1 MGKISIDLSTIK
13 SAGIYTI
20 EIDNSQREVTNPT
33 SLRLLPGFN
42 NKGPFNRPV
51 FMQYESERQKIF
63 GDIDSKLEQKGC
75 FFNRMAQTML
85 KNGPILALNLLKV
98 DESIDGPDQVNYATM
113 SLDSCKPN
121 PKVTSAGKTYGEYDY
136 QAATIN
142 NKLYGSKQGDVIPYV
157 GKTPYASLFDR
168 ARFWIPSKNNLQA
181 VAANGL
187 LSNDQG
193 SYEHTNLLNFANTG
207 TDEISVLVY
216 KPENITGYNVTAKE
230 WWGGDEN
237 IPYGWIRP
245 SDYISDYFIRVVAIK
260 GNWTNYPV
268 LASDPI
274 WGKYFDKTG
283 VIKNKVS
290 SLCSAEG
297 VTFIGSW
304 TGSIIPDFVDKQGNY
319 MYIESKVNANTER
332 TGLLMSVNE
341 DALQVI
347 SYDKN
352 GVDIETGNENGT
364 GSWVFD
370 FDGNKQAESELG
382 ESSINESG
390 YLVDMVG
397 HNLQNGIY
405 ADNYYLNLAHPLN
418 ASAPPPNES
427 VLCYTYYFQKTQ
439 ANCTQ
444 DLNAWCLSFNGR
456 DTESTDDNVVP
467 AAKIRVLYCKT
478 PTYDT
483 KKFLKAYSIYNAKTN
498 QPVKANN
505 SKYGANFYIME
516 EYNIDE
522 KTSSLD
528 TDIQNCLTKPL
539 SDLVNE
545 SGNTTLKAITKK
557 LKGLQVYAQPNLKVS
572 YNTKDVVYK
581 LDKNNKF
588 TSQLATVADVISN
601 DTEYL
606 YIKEV
611 PVTADTNDNYV
622 YEDKTMYYGTYAIP
636 VIPLSQT
643 NIPEGD
649 EQGHTDKA
657 NVKVEVKL
665 FSVIAGT
672 KANSYAIIHDL
683 GTITT
688 TTVTNKLIPANI
700 KNYKE
705 GKNETG
711 TKSEVEGFT
720 FSYGGNDY
728 FIRSISA
735 MPKNGGIYTAM
746 YKLVNSDTPSYF
758 GVNFLSYNYITEH
771 VSEVITNAYN
781 AYYFNGYK
789 NTSSIATSVNLQPT
803 GLYDEGTCPVTDTN
817 LNSFIIT
824 NETEANNISVGDY
837 VNNIAFYNNT
847 GEAEKYNLIPGI
859 TRVITKVFVNVDAR
873 NEFYY
878 KGSKYHINIG
888 ALLDG
893 NLIETTSGKR
903 GFYLFTTLD
912 PVYISDTNYVV
923 RQKPITDDIISHN
936 LKFIPLK
943 GLHISAKH
951 RPGFDEYGKLDIEG
965 GIEKIYSMLQDDKIH
980 RALCDPNMVDYRYI
994 VDSMSYGLT
1003 NEMGGKKYLAILAK
1017 DRMKT
1022 TALLNLPSKRQFE
1035 LSVDPCFCDTYD
1047 QGAYTK
1053 PSFDTKYIPQGG
1065 NTDMASTT
1073 MFSLPTEDDGSKFA
1087 AAFWPH
1093 LVYNVNGRKINVPPA
1108 ADVCD
1113 VLIRKFNG
1121 GDPYVIAANRNGIIK
1136 NSDVV
1141 GIEFNA
1147 DTTDRDYL
1155 EPFGVNT
1162 IIQEGNNILIYG
1174 NQTCYQNTKSDFNKL
1189 HVRENLNTLEIA
1201 CEDVLKRYNFL
1212 YNTPAVRASVV
1223 TALTPILET
1232 MKLSNA
1238 IESYEIICDESN
1250 NTPDIIAEDY
1260 GIVDISVI
1268 MSHGMERIVQR
1279 ITLNRRD
1286 TLQDR

>member
-98 DESIDGPDQVNYATM
+98 DDSIDGPDQVNYATM

-207 TDEISVLVY
+207 TDEISILVY
-216 KPENITGYNVTAKE
+216 KPENVTGYNVTAKE

-274 WGKYFDKTG
+274 WSKYFDKNG

-364 GSWVFD
+364 GTWVFD

-405 ADNYYLNLAHPLN
+405 ADNYYLNLAHPLSN
-418 ASAPPPNES
+418 EQKLPDES

-439 ANCTQ
+439 ASCTK
-444 DLNAWCLSFNGR
+444 DLNAWCMSFNGR
-456 DTESTDDNVVP
+456 DTLSTEDDVVP
-467 AAKIRVLYCKT
+467 AAKIRVLYCKNQSI
-478 PTYDT
+478 DT
-483 KKFLKAYSIYNAKTN
+483 KKFVKAYSVYNAETN

-516 EYNIDE
+516 EYNVDE
-522 KTSSLD
+522 KKSSLSAEL
-528 TDIQNCLTKPL
+528 QNCLTKPL
-539 SDLVNE
+539 TDLTNE
-545 SGNTTLKAITKK
+545 SGKKTLEAITTKLKA
-557 LKGLQVYAQPNLKVS
+557 LPVYAQPNLKVS
-572 YNTKDVVYK
+572 YNINDVVYK
-581 LDKNNKF
+581 LDNKNKF
-588 TSQLATVADVISN
+588 TTQQATVADVISK
-601 DTEYL
+601 DAKYL

-611 PVTADTNDNYV
+611 PVTSDTNDNYV

-636 VIPLSQT
+636 TVPAPKQAVEADAD
-643 NIPEGD
+643 N
-649 EQGHTDKA
+649 A
-657 NVKVEVKL
+657 NDKVEVKL

-688 TTVTNKLIPANI
+688 TTATNKLIPVEI
-700 KNYKE
+700 TNYKDS
-705 GKNETG
+705 KADTG
-711 TKSEVEGFT
+711 TSTKAQGFT

-728 FIRSISA
+728 FVRGISA
-735 MPKNGGIYTAM
+735 IPQTGGIYTAM
-746 YKLVNSDTPSYF
+746 YKLVNSDTPTYF
-758 GVNFLSYNYITEH
+758 GVNFMSYNYITEH

-789 NTSSIATSVNLQPT
+789 NTSSVAAAVNLQT
-803 GLYDEGTCPVTDTN
+803 TDLYDEGTCPVTDTN

-837 VNNIAFYNNT
+837 VNNISFYNNV

-888 ALLDG
+888 ALGDG
-893 NLIETTSGKR
+893 NLIETTAGKR

-923 RQKPITDDIISHN
+923 RQKPITDDSISHN

-965 GIEKIYSMLQDDKIH
+965 GIEKIYSMLQDDGIH
-980 RALCDPNMVDYRYI
+980 RGLCNPNMVDYRYI

-1003 NEMGGKKYLAILAK
+1003 NEMGGKKYLSILAM

-1047 QGAYTK
+1047 QGVYTK

-1065 NTDMASTT
+1065 NTDMYSTT

-1136 NSDVV
+1136 NTDVV

-1260 GIVDISVI
+1260 GIVDIAVT
-1268 MSHGMERIVQR
+1268 MSHGMEKIVQR

>member
-207 TDEISVLVY
+207 TDEISILVY

-274 WGKYFDKTG
+274 WSKYFDKNG

-364 GSWVFD
+364 GTWVFD

-405 ADNYYLNLAHPLN
+405 ANNYYLNLALPLDN
-418 ASAPPPNES
+418 TTIDES

-439 ANCTQ
+439 ASCTK
-444 DLNAWCLSFNGR
+444 DLNAWCMSFNGR
-456 DTESTDDNVVP
+456 DTVSNEDNVKP
-467 AAKIRVLYCKT
+467 TAKIRVLYCKNKST
-478 PTYDT
+478 DT
-483 KKFLKAYSIYNAKTN
+483 KKFVKAYSLYNAETN
-498 QPVKANN
+498 QPVKTNN
-505 SKYGANFYIME
+505 SKYGANFYITE
-516 EYNIDE
+516 EYDVIGKESLLDQE
-522 KTSSLD
+522 IQKCLTTSLD
-528 TDIQNCLTKPL
+528 T
-539 SDLVNE
+539 LVAE
-545 SGNTTLKAITKK
+545 TDKTTLKTITDK
-557 LKGLQVYAQPNLKVS
+557 LKVLPVYAQSNLKVS
-572 YNTKDVVYK
+572 YNKEDIVYK
-581 LDKNNKF
+581 LDNKNKF
-588 TSQLATVADVISN
+588 TTQQATVADVISN
-601 DTEYL
+601 DTKYL

-636 VIPLSQT
+636 TVPTPNTGADNT
-643 NIPEGD
+643 ND
-649 EQGHTDKA
+649 
-657 NVKVEVKL
+657 KVEVKL

-688 TTVTNKLIPANI
+688 KTANNKLIPVEI
-700 KNYKE
+700 TNYKDS
-705 GKNETG
+705 KADTG
-711 TKSEVEGFT
+711 TTAKAKGFT

-728 FIRSISA
+728 FVRGISVI
-735 MPKNGGIYTAM
+735 PQEGGIYTAM
-746 YKLVNSDTPSYF
+746 YKLVNSDTPTYF

-771 VSEVITNAYN
+771 VGEVITNAYN

-789 NTSSIATSVNLQPT
+789 NTSSVAATVNLQT
-803 GLYDEGTCPVTDTN
+803 TDLYDEGICPVTSSN

-837 VNNIAFYNNT
+837 VNNISFYNNV

-878 KGSKYHINIG
+878 KGSKYHLNIG
-888 ALLDG
+888 ALSDG

-912 PVYISDTNYVV
+912 PVYISDTNY
-923 RQKPITDDIISHN
+923 R
-936 LKFIPLK
+936 
-943 GLHISAKH
+943 
-951 RPGFDEYGKLDIEG
+951 
-965 GIEKIYSMLQDDKIH
+965 
-980 RALCDPNMVDYRYI
+980 
-994 VDSMSYGLT
+994 
-1003 NEMGGKKYLAILAK
+1003 
-1017 DRMKT
+1017 
-1022 TALLNLPSKRQFE
+1022 
-1035 LSVDPCFCDTYD
+1035 
-1047 QGAYTK
+1047 
-1053 PSFDTKYIPQGG
+1053 
-1065 NTDMASTT
+1065 
-1073 MFSLPTEDDGSKFA
+1073 
-1087 AAFWPH
+1087 
-1093 LVYNVNGRKINVPPA
+1093 
-1108 ADVCD
+1108 
-1113 VLIRKFNG
+1113 
-1121 GDPYVIAANRNGIIK
+1121 
-1136 NSDVV
+1136 
-1141 GIEFNA
+1141 
-1147 DTTDRDYL
+1147 
-1155 EPFGVNT
+1155 
-1162 IIQEGNNILIYG
+1162 
-1174 NQTCYQNTKSDFNKL
+1174 
-1189 HVRENLNTLEIA
+1189 
-1201 CEDVLKRYNFL
+1201 
-1212 YNTPAVRASVV
+1212 
-1223 TALTPILET
+1223 
-1232 MKLSNA
+1232 
-1238 IESYEIICDESN
+1238 
-1250 NTPDIIAEDY
+1250 
-1260 GIVDISVI
+1260 
-1268 MSHGMERIVQR
+1268 
-1279 ITLNRRD
+1279 
-1286 TLQDR
+1286 

>member
-98 DESIDGPDQVNYATM
+98 DDSIDGPDQVNYATM

-142 NKLYGSKQGDVIPYV
+142 NKLYGSKQDDVIPYV

-207 TDEISVLVY
+207 TDEISILVY

-260 GNWTNYPV
+260 GNWTNYPG

-274 WGKYFDKTG
+274 WSKYFDKNG

-364 GSWVFD
+364 GTWVFD

-405 ADNYYLNLAHPLN
+405 ANNYYLNLALSLDN
-418 ASAPPPNES
+418 TNIDES
-427 VLCYTYYFQKTQ
+427 TLCYTYYFQKTQ
-439 ANCTQ
+439 ASCTK
-444 DLNAWCLSFNGR
+444 DLNAWCMSFNGR
-456 DTESTDDNVVP
+456 DTVSKEDNVEP
-467 AAKIRVLYCKT
+467 KAKIRVLYCKNKSADT
-478 PTYDT
+478 KT
-483 KKFLKAYSIYNAKTN
+483 KKFVKAYSLYNADTN
-498 QPVKANN
+498 QPVSTNN
-505 SKYGANFYIME
+505 SKYGANFYIIE
-516 EYNIDE
+516 EYDVVGKE
-522 KTSSLD
+522 SLLD
-528 TDIQNCLTKPL
+528 KEIQKCLTTSL
-539 SDLVNE
+539 TDLNNE
-545 SGNTTLKAITKK
+545 SDKGTLKAITEK
-557 LKGLQVYAQPNLKVS
+557 LKALTVYAQPNLKVS
-572 YNTKDVVYK
+572 YNIKDVVHK
-581 LDKNNKF
+581 LDNK
-588 TSQLATVADVISN
+588 QQAATVADVISN
-601 DTEYL
+601 DTKYL

-611 PVTADTNDNYV
+611 SVKADTNDNYV
-622 YEDKTMYYGTYAIP
+622 YEDKLMHYGIYAIP
-636 VIPLSQT
+636 TISDNT
-643 NIPEGD
+643 AD
-649 EQGHTDKA
+649 ATA
-657 NVKVEVKL
+657 EVKL

-672 KANSYAIIHDL
+672 KAHSYAIIRDF

-688 TTVTNKLIPANI
+688 APNKLIPI
-700 KNYKE
+700 EITNYKE
-705 GKNETG
+705 QKNTG
-711 TKSEVEGFT
+711 FGAKANGFK
-720 FSYGGNDY
+720 FSYGGDDY
-728 FIRSISA
+728 FIRRISD
-735 MPKNGGIYTAM
+735 KTIDQVYTPM
-746 YKLVNSDTPSYF
+746 YKLVNSDTPTYF

-771 VSEVITNAYN
+771 VNEVITNVYN

-789 NTSSIATSVNLQPT
+789 NTSSVSESVKLQST
-803 GLYDEGTCPVTDTN
+803 DLYDEGTCPVADTN
-817 LNSFIIT
+817 LNLFIIT
-824 NETEANNISVGDY
+824 NEAEASNISVGDY
-837 VNNIAFYNNT
+837 VNNISFYNNV
-847 GEAEKYNLIPGI
+847 GEAQKHNLIPGI
-859 TRVITKVFVNVDAR
+859 TRVITKVFINVDAR

-888 ALLDG
+888 ALGDS
-893 NLIETTSGKR
+893 NLIETTAGKR

-912 PVYISDTNYVV
+912 PVYISNTHYVV
-923 RQKPITDDIISHN
+923 RQKPITDDSISHN

-965 GIEKIYSMLQDDKIH
+965 GIEKIYSMLQDDGIH
-980 RALCDPNMVDYRYI
+980 RGLCNPNMVDYRYI

-1003 NEMGGKKYLAILAK
+1003 NEMGGKKYLSILAK

-1035 LSVDPCFCDTYD
+1035 LSVDPCFCETYD
-1047 QGAYTK
+1047 QGVYTK

-1065 NTDMASTT
+1065 NTDMCSTT
-1073 MFSLPTEDDGSKFA
+1073 IFSLPTEDDGSKFA

-1268 MSHGMERIVQR
+1268 MSHGLERIVQR

>member
-1 MGKISIDLSTIK
+1 M
-13 SAGIYTI
+13 
-20 EIDNSQREVTNPT
+20 P
-33 SLRLLPGFN
+33 
-42 NKGPFNRPV
+42 
-51 FMQYESERQKIF
+51 
-63 GDIDSKLEQKGC
+63 
-75 FFNRMAQTML
+75 
-85 KNGPILALNLLKV
+85 
-98 DESIDGPDQVNYATM
+98 
-113 SLDSCKPN
+113 
-121 PKVTSAGKTYGEYDY
+121 
-136 QAATIN
+136 
-142 NKLYGSKQGDVIPYV
+142 
-157 GKTPYASLFDR
+157 
-168 ARFWIPSKNNLQA
+168 
-181 VAANGL
+181 
-187 LSNDQG
+187 
-193 SYEHTNLLNFANTG
+193 
-207 TDEISVLVY
+207 
-216 KPENITGYNVTAKE
+216 
-230 WWGGDEN
+230 
-237 IPYGWIRP
+237 
-245 SDYISDYFIRVVAIK
+245 
-260 GNWTNYPV
+260 
-268 LASDPI
+268 
-274 WGKYFDKTG
+274 
-283 VIKNKVS
+283 
-290 SLCSAEG
+290 
-297 VTFIGSW
+297 
-304 TGSIIPDFVDKQGNY
+304 
-319 MYIESKVNANTER
+319 
-332 TGLLMSVNE
+332 
-341 DALQVI
+341 
-347 SYDKN
+347 
-352 GVDIETGNENGT
+352 
-364 GSWVFD
+364 
-370 FDGNKQAESELG
+370 
-382 ESSINESG
+382 
-390 YLVDMVG
+390 
-397 HNLQNGIY
+397 
-405 ADNYYLNLAHPLN
+405 
-418 ASAPPPNES
+418 
-427 VLCYTYYFQKTQ
+427 
-439 ANCTQ
+439 
-444 DLNAWCLSFNGR
+444 
-456 DTESTDDNVVP
+456 
-467 AAKIRVLYCKT
+467 
-478 PTYDT
+478 
-483 KKFLKAYSIYNAKTN
+483 
-498 QPVKANN
+498 
-505 SKYGANFYIME
+505 
-516 EYNIDE
+516 
-522 KTSSLD
+522 
-528 TDIQNCLTKPL
+528 
-539 SDLVNE
+539 
-545 SGNTTLKAITKK
+545 
-557 LKGLQVYAQPNLKVS
+557 VYAQSNLKVS
-572 YNTKDVVYK
+572 YNKEDIVYK
-581 LDKNNKF
+581 LDNKNKF
-588 TSQLATVADVISN
+588 TTQQATVADVISN
-601 DTEYL
+601 DTKYL

-636 VIPLSQT
+636 TVPSPNTGADNT
-643 NIPEGD
+643 ND
-649 EQGHTDKA
+649 
-657 NVKVEVKL
+657 KVEVKL

-683 GTITT
+683 GTINTKTT
-688 TTVTNKLIPANI
+688 TNKLIPVELT
-700 KNYKE
+700 NYKDS
-705 GKNETG
+705 KANTG
-711 TKSEVEGFT
+711 TSEKAKGFT

-728 FIRSISA
+728 FVRGISA
-735 MPKNGGIYTAM
+735 IPQEGGIYTAM
-746 YKLVNSDTPSYF
+746 YKLVNSDTPTYF

-771 VSEVITNAYN
+771 VGEVITNAYN

-789 NTSSIATSVNLQPT
+789 NTSSVAATVNLQT
-803 GLYDEGTCPVTDTN
+803 TDLYDEGICPVTSSN

-837 VNNIAFYNNT
+837 VNNISFYNNV

-878 KGSKYHINIG
+878 KGSKYHLNIG
-888 ALLDG
+888 ALSDG

-923 RQKPITDDIISHN
+923 RQKPITDDSISHN

-965 GIEKIYSMLQDDKIH
+965 GIEKIYSMLQDDGIH
-980 RALCDPNMVDYRYI
+980 RGLCNPNMVDYRYI

-1003 NEMGGKKYLAILAK
+1003 NEMGGKKYLSILAK

-1047 QGAYTK
+1047 QGVYTK

-1065 NTDMASTT
+1065 NTDMYSTT
-1073 MFSLPTEDDGSKFA
+1073 MFSLPTEDNGSKFA

-1121 GDPYVIAANRNGIIK
+1121 GDPYVIAANRNGIIR

-1260 GIVDISVI
+1260 GIVDIAVTV
-1268 MSHGMERIVQR
+1268 SHGLEKIVQR

>member
-136 QAATIN
+136 QAETIN
-142 NKLYGSKQGDVIPYV
+142 NKLYGTKQGDVIPYV

-207 TDEISVLVY
+207 TDEISILVY

-274 WGKYFDKTG
+274 WSKYFDKNG

-364 GSWVFD
+364 GTWVFD

-405 ADNYYLNLAHPLN
+405 ANNYYLNLAFSLDN
-418 ASAPPPNES
+418 TTIDES

-439 ANCTQ
+439 ASCTK
-444 DLNAWCLSFNGR
+444 DLNAWCMSFNGR
-456 DTESTDDNVVP
+456 DTVSNEDNVKP
-467 AAKIRVLYCKT
+467 TAKIRVLYCKNKST
-478 PTYDT
+478 DT
-483 KKFLKAYSIYNAKTN
+483 KKFVKAYSLYNAETN
-498 QPVKANN
+498 QPVKTNN
-505 SKYGANFYIME
+505 SKYGANFYITE
-516 EYNIDE
+516 EYDVIGKESLLDQE
-522 KTSSLD
+522 IQKCLITSLD
-528 TDIQNCLTKPL
+528 T
-539 SDLVNE
+539 LVAE
-545 SGNTTLKAITKK
+545 TDKTTLKTITDK
-557 LKGLQVYAQPNLKVS
+557 LKVLPVYAQSNLKVS
-572 YNTKDVVYK
+572 YNKEDIVYK
-581 LDKNNKF
+581 LDNKNKF
-588 TSQLATVADVISN
+588 TTQQATVADVISN
-601 DTEYL
+601 DTKYL

-636 VIPLSQT
+636 TVPAPNTGADNT
-643 NIPEGD
+643 ND
-649 EQGHTDKA
+649 
-657 NVKVEVKL
+657 KVEVKL

-688 TTVTNKLIPANI
+688 KTANNKLIPVEI
-700 KNYKE
+700 TNYKDS
-705 GKNETG
+705 KAYTG
-711 TKSEVEGFT
+711 TIEKAKGFT

-728 FIRSISA
+728 FVRGISA
-735 MPKNGGIYTAM
+735 IPQEGGIYTAM
-746 YKLVNSDTPSYF
+746 YKLVNSDTPTYF

-771 VSEVITNAYN
+771 VGEVITNAYN

-789 NTSSIATSVNLQPT
+789 NTSSVASTVNLQT
-803 GLYDEGTCPVTDTN
+803 TDLYDEGICPVTSSN

-837 VNNIAFYNNT
+837 VNNISFYNNV

-878 KGSKYHINIG
+878 KGSKYHLNIG
-888 ALLDG
+888 ALSDG

-923 RQKPITDDIISHN
+923 RQKPITDDSISHN

-965 GIEKIYSMLQDDKIH
+965 GIEKIYSMLQDDGIH
-980 RALCDPNMVDYRYI
+980 RGLCNPNMVDYRYI

-1003 NEMGGKKYLAILAK
+1003 NEMGGKKYLSILAK

-1047 QGAYTK
+1047 QGVYTK

-1065 NTDMASTT
+1065 NTDMYSTT
-1073 MFSLPTEDDGSKFA
+1073 MFSLPTEDNGSKFA

-1121 GDPYVIAANRNGIIK
+1121 GDPYVIAANRNGIIR

-1238 IESYEIICDESN
+1238 IESYDIICDESN

-1260 GIVDISVI
+1260 GIVDIAVTV
-1268 MSHGMERIVQR
+1268 SHGLEKIVQR

>member
-20 EIDNSQREVTNPT
+20 EIDSSQREVTNPT

-98 DESIDGPDQVNYATM
+98 DDSIDGPDQVNYATM

-142 NKLYGSKQGDVIPYV
+142 NKLYGSKQDDVIPYV

-207 TDEISVLVY
+207 TDEISILVY

-260 GNWTNYPV
+260 GNWTNYPG

-274 WGKYFDKTG
+274 WSKYFDKNG

-364 GSWVFD
+364 GTWVFD

-405 ADNYYLNLAHPLN
+405 ANNYYLNLALSLDN
-418 ASAPPPNES
+418 TNIDES
-427 VLCYTYYFQKTQ
+427 TLCYTYYFQKTQ
-439 ANCTQ
+439 ASCTK
-444 DLNAWCLSFNGR
+444 DLNAWCMSFNGR
-456 DTESTDDNVVP
+456 DTVSKEDNVEP
-467 AAKIRVLYCKT
+467 KAKIRVLYCKNKSADT
-478 PTYDT
+478 NT
-483 KKFLKAYSIYNAKTN
+483 KKFVKAYSLYNADTN
-498 QPVKANN
+498 QPVSTNN
-505 SKYGANFYIME
+505 SKYGANFYIIE
-516 EYNIDE
+516 EYDVVGKE
-522 KTSSLD
+522 SLLD
-528 TDIQNCLTKPL
+528 KEIQKCLTTSL
-539 SDLVNE
+539 TDLNNE
-545 SGNTTLKAITKK
+545 SDKGTLKAITEK
-557 LKGLQVYAQPNLKVS
+557 LKALTVYAQPNLKVS
-572 YNTKDVVYK
+572 YNIKDVVHK
-581 LDKNNKF
+581 LDNK
-588 TSQLATVADVISN
+588 QQAATVADVISN
-601 DTEYL
+601 DTKYL

-611 PVTADTNDNYV
+611 SVKADTNDNYV
-622 YEDKTMYYGTYAIP
+622 YEDKLMHYGIYAIP
-636 VIPLSQT
+636 TISDNT
-643 NIPEGD
+643 AD
-649 EQGHTDKA
+649 ATA
-657 NVKVEVKL
+657 EVKL

-672 KANSYAIIHDL
+672 KAHSYAIIRDF

-688 TTVTNKLIPANI
+688 APNKLIPI
-700 KNYKE
+700 EITNYKE
-705 GKNETG
+705 QKNTG
-711 TKSEVEGFT
+711 FGAKTNGFK
-720 FSYGGNDY
+720 FSYGGDDY
-728 FIRSISA
+728 FIRRISD
-735 MPKNGGIYTAM
+735 KTIDQVYTPM
-746 YKLVNSDTPSYF
+746 YKLVNSDTPTYF

-771 VSEVITNAYN
+771 VNEVITNVYN

-789 NTSSIATSVNLQPT
+789 NTSSVSESVKLQST
-803 GLYDEGTCPVTDTN
+803 DLYDEGTCPVADTN
-817 LNSFIIT
+817 LNLFIIT
-824 NETEANNISVGDY
+824 NEAEASNISVGDY
-837 VNNIAFYNNT
+837 VNNISFYNNV
-847 GEAEKYNLIPGI
+847 GEAQKHNLIPGI
-859 TRVITKVFVNVDAR
+859 TRVITKVFINVDAR

-888 ALLDG
+888 ALGDS
-893 NLIETTSGKR
+893 NLIETTAGKR

-912 PVYISDTNYVV
+912 PVYISNTHYVV
-923 RQKPITDDIISHN
+923 RQKPITDDSISHN

-965 GIEKIYSMLQDDKIH
+965 GIEKIYSMLQDDGIH
-980 RALCDPNMVDYRYI
+980 RGLCNPNMVDYRYI

-1003 NEMGGKKYLAILAK
+1003 NEMGGKKYLSILAK

-1035 LSVDPCFCDTYD
+1035 LSVDPCFCETYD
-1047 QGAYTK
+1047 QGVYTK

-1065 NTDMASTT
+1065 NTDMCSTT
-1073 MFSLPTEDDGSKFA
+1073 IFSLPTEDDGSKFA

-1268 MSHGMERIVQR
+1268 MSHGLERIVQR

>member
-20 EIDNSQREVTNPT
+20 EIDSSQREVTNPT

-98 DESIDGPDQVNYATM
+98 DDSIDGPDQVNYATM

-136 QAATIN
+136 QAETIN
-142 NKLYGSKQGDVIPYV
+142 NKLYGTKQGDVIPYV

-207 TDEISVLVY
+207 TDEISILVY

-260 GNWTNYPV
+260 GNWTNYPG

-274 WGKYFDKTG
+274 WSKYFDKNG

-364 GSWVFD
+364 GTWVFD

-382 ESSINESG
+382 ESSINKSG

-405 ADNYYLNLAHPLN
+405 ANNYYLNLALSLDN
-418 ASAPPPNES
+418 TNIDES

-439 ANCTQ
+439 ASCTK
-444 DLNAWCLSFNGR
+444 DLNAWCMSFNGR
-456 DTESTDDNVVP
+456 DTVSNEDNVKP
-467 AAKIRVLYCKT
+467 AAKIRVLYCKNKST
-478 PTYDT
+478 DT
-483 KKFLKAYSIYNAKTN
+483 KKFVKAYSLYNAETN
-498 QPVKANN
+498 QPVKTNN
-505 SKYGANFYIME
+505 SKYGANFYITG
-516 EYNIDE
+516 EYDVIGKESLLDQE
-522 KTSSLD
+522 IQKCLTTSLD
-528 TDIQNCLTKPL
+528 T
-539 SDLVNE
+539 LVAE
-545 SGNTTLKAITKK
+545 TDKTTLKTITDK
-557 LKGLQVYAQPNLKVS
+557 LKVLPVYAQSNLKVS
-572 YNTKDVVYK
+572 YNIKDVVYK
-581 LDKNNKF
+581 LDNKNKV
-588 TSQLATVADVISN
+588 TVQHATVADVISN
-601 DTEYL
+601 DTKYL

-636 VIPLSQT
+636 SV
-643 NIPEGD
+643 PEMAEEMD
-649 EQGHTDKA
+649 QEVNTRL
-657 NVKVEVKL
+657 EVKL
-665 FSVIAGT
+665 FSIIAGS
-672 KANSYAIIHDL
+672 KANSYAIIRDL
-683 GTITT
+683 GTIT
-688 TTVTNKLIPANI
+688 NKLISVEI
-700 KNYKE
+700 TNYKE
-705 GKNETG
+705 QKNTG
-711 TKSEVEGFT
+711 FGAEADGYK
-720 FSYGGNDY
+720 FSYGGDDY
-728 FIRSISA
+728 FIRRIA
-735 MPKNGGIYTAM
+735 DKTIDKIYTPM
-746 YKLVNSDTPSYF
+746 YKLVNSDTPTYF

-771 VSEVITNAYN
+771 VNEVITNVYN
-781 AYYFNGYK
+781 AYYFNGYE
-789 NTSSIATSVNLQPT
+789 NGSSVSESVKLKLT
-803 GLYDEGTCPVTDTN
+803 KLYDNGTCPVSDTN
-817 LNSFIIT
+817 LNLFIIT
-824 NETEANNISVGDY
+824 NEIEASNISVGDY
-837 VNNIAFYNNT
+837 VNNISFYNNI

-878 KGSKYHINIG
+878 KGSKYHINTS
-888 ALLDG
+888 ALGDG
-893 NLIETTSGKR
+893 SLIETTAGKR

-912 PVYISDTNYVV
+912 PVYISNTHYVV
-923 RQKPITDDIISHN
+923 RQKPITDDSISHN

-965 GIEKIYSMLQDDKIH
+965 GIEKIYSMLQDDGIH
-980 RALCDPNMVDYRYI
+980 RGLCNPNMVDYRYI

-1003 NEMGGKKYLAILAK
+1003 NEMGGKKYLSILAK

-1047 QGAYTK
+1047 QGVYTK

-1065 NTDMASTT
+1065 NTDMCSTA

-1121 GDPYVIAANRNGIIK
+1121 GDPYVIAANRNGIIR

-1260 GIVDISVI
+1260 GIVDIAVTV
-1268 MSHGMERIVQR
+1268 SHGLEKIVQR

>member
-20 EIDNSQREVTNPT
+20 EIDSSQREVTNPT

-98 DESIDGPDQVNYATM
+98 DDSIDGPDQVNYATM

-136 QAATIN
+136 QAETIN
-142 NKLYGSKQGDVIPYV
+142 NKLYGTKQGDVIPYV

-207 TDEISVLVY
+207 TDEISILVY
-216 KPENITGYNVTAKE
+216 KPENVTGYNITAKE

-274 WGKYFDKTG
+274 WSKYFDKNG

-297 VTFIGSW
+297 ITFIGSW

-364 GSWVFD
+364 GTWVFD

-405 ADNYYLNLAHPLN
+405 ANNYYLNLALSLDN
-418 ASAPPPNES
+418 TNIDES

-439 ANCTQ
+439 ASCTK
-444 DLNAWCLSFNGR
+444 DLNAWCMSFNGR
-456 DTESTDDNVVP
+456 DTASNEDNVKP
-467 AAKIRVLYCKT
+467 AAKIRVLYCKNKST
-478 PTYDT
+478 DT
-483 KKFLKAYSIYNAKTN
+483 KKFVKAYSLYNAETN
-498 QPVKANN
+498 QPVKTNN
-505 SKYGANFYIME
+505 SKYGANFYIIG
-516 EYNIDE
+516 EYDVIGKESLLDQE
-522 KTSSLD
+522 IQKCLTTSLD
-528 TDIQNCLTKPL
+528 T
-539 SDLVNE
+539 LVAE
-545 SGNTTLKAITKK
+545 TDKTTLKTITDK
-557 LKGLQVYAQPNLKVS
+557 LKVLPVYAQSNLKVS
-572 YNTKDVVYK
+572 YNIKDVVYK
-581 LDKNNKF
+581 LDNKNKV
-588 TSQLATVADVISN
+588 TIQHATVADVISN
-601 DTEYL
+601 DTKYL

-622 YEDKTMYYGTYAIP
+622 YEDKTIYYGTYAIP
-636 VIPLSQT
+636 SV
-643 NIPEGD
+643 PETAD
-649 EQGHTDKA
+649 EMDQEVNTRL
-657 NVKVEVKL
+657 EVKL
-665 FSVIAGT
+665 FSVIAGS
-672 KANSYAIIHDL
+672 KANSYAIISDL
-683 GTITT
+683 GTIT
-688 TTVTNKLIPANI
+688 NKLIPVEI
-700 KNYKE
+700 TNYKE
-705 GKNETG
+705 QKNTG
-711 TKSEVEGFT
+711 FGAEANGFK
-720 FSYGGNDY
+720 FSYGGDDY
-728 FIRSISA
+728 FIRRIA
-735 MPKNGGIYTAM
+735 DKTIDKIYTPM
-746 YKLVNSDTPSYF
+746 YKLVNSDTPTYF

-771 VSEVITNAYN
+771 VNEVITNVYN
-781 AYYFNGYK
+781 AYYFNGYE
-789 NTSSIATSVNLQPT
+789 NGSSVSESVKLKLT
-803 GLYDEGTCPVTDTN
+803 KLYDNGTCPVSDTN
-817 LNSFIIT
+817 LNLFIIT
-824 NETEANNISVGDY
+824 NETEASNISVGDY
-837 VNNIAFYNNT
+837 VNNISFYNNI

-859 TRVITKVFVNVDAR
+859 TRVITKVFVNVDTR

-878 KGSKYHINIG
+878 KGSKYHINTS
-888 ALLDG
+888 ALGDG
-893 NLIETTSGKR
+893 SLIETTAGKR

-912 PVYISDTNYVV
+912 PVYISNTHYVV
-923 RQKPITDDIISHN
+923 RQKPITDDSISHN

-951 RPGFDEYGKLDIEG
+951 RPGFDENGKLDIEG
-965 GIEKIYSMLQDDKIH
+965 GIEKIYSMLQDDGIH
-980 RALCDPNMVDYRYI
+980 RGLCNPNMVDYRYI

-1003 NEMGGKKYLAILAK
+1003 NEMGGKKYLSILAK

-1047 QGAYTK
+1047 QGVYTK

-1065 NTDMASTT
+1065 NTDMCSTA

-1121 GDPYVIAANRNGIIK
+1121 GDPYVIAANRNGIIR

-1238 IESYEIICDESN
+1238 IEKYEIICDESN

-1260 GIVDISVI
+1260 GIVDLAVTV
-1268 MSHGMERIVQR
+1268 SHGMEKIVQR

>member
-85 KNGPILALNLLKV
+85 KEGPVLALNLLKV
-98 DESIDGPDQVNYATM
+98 DESIDGPDQVNYAAM

-121 PKVTSAGKTYGEYDY
+121 PKVVNAGKTYGEYDY
-136 QAATIN
+136 QAETID
-142 NKLYGSKQGDVIPYV
+142 NKLYGTTQGAVIPYV

-168 ARFWIPSKNNLQA
+168 ARFWVPSRNNLQG

-207 TDEISVLVY
+207 TDEISILVY
-216 KPENITGYNVTAKE
+216 KPENITGYDVTAKE

-274 WGKYFDKTG
+274 WSKYFDKTG
-283 VIKNKVS
+283 VIKSKVS

-304 TGSIIPDFVDKQGNY
+304 TGTIIPDFTDKQGNY

-352 GVDIETGNENGT
+352 GVDVETGNENGT
-364 GSWVFD
+364 GTWVFD

-382 ESSINESG
+382 ESEINESG

-397 HNLQNGIY
+397 HNLQTGIY
-405 ADNYYLNLAHPLN
+405 SDNYYLNLAHPQNNNMTASDIEN
-418 ASAPPPNES
+418 AGIVVPS
-427 VLCYTYYFQKTQ
+427 YYFQKTQ
-439 ANCTQ
+439 AFDSEIKDPTFNKQ
-444 DLNAWCLSFNGR
+444 KAWCLSFNGR
-456 DTESTDDNVVP
+456 ETTNSTDDVVP
-467 AAKIRVLYCKT
+467 SALVRVLYANNNK
-478 PTYDT
+478 PM
-483 KKFLKAYSIYNAKTN
+483 KAFAIYNTKTN
-498 QPVKANN
+498 QPVKAKN
-505 SKYGANFYIME
+505 SRYGANFYI
-516 EYNIDE
+516 ILDE
-522 KTSSLD
+522 TKINQFKTSTGD
-528 TDIQNCLTKPL
+528 TLTNL
-539 SDLVNE
+539 I
-545 SGNTTLKAITKK
+545 KAMF
-557 LKGLQVYAQPNLKVS
+557 VYAQPNLNVS
-572 YNTKDVVYK
+572 YNIKDKVYK
-581 LDKNNKF
+581 LDSTGKKF
-588 TSQLATVADVISN
+588 TSDQAIVSDVIST
-601 DTEYL
+601 DDKSL
-606 YIKEV
+606 FIKEV
-611 PVTADTNDNYV
+611 PVVKDTNDIYV
-622 YEDKTMYYGTYAIP
+622 YEDKTLYYGTYAIP
-636 VIPLSQT
+636 SVENESVQLFAVIGG
-643 NIPEGD
+643 N
-649 EQGHTDKA
+649 KA
-657 NVKVEVKL
+657 NTYA
-665 FSVIAGT
+665 VIRD
-672 KANSYAIIHDL
+672 ID
-683 GTITT
+683 TITT
-688 TTVTNKLIPANI
+688 STQGNKLEKVSITNF
-700 KNYKE
+700 KDHKTDSF
-705 GKNETG
+705 TG
-711 TKSEVEGFT
+711 AKAGGYT

-728 FIRSISA
+728 FIRGLETEDVLF
-735 MPKNGGIYTAM
+735 KNKNLM
-746 YKLVNSDTPSYF
+746 YKLVKSDTPSYF

-771 VSEVITNAYN
+771 INEVVSNVYHAC
-781 AYYFNGYK
+781 YFNGYK
-789 NTSSIATSVNLQPT
+789 NDSETSETIKLVYND
-803 GLYDEGTCPVTDTN
+803 LYDNDAAPATDAN

-824 NETEANNISVGDY
+824 DDNEASNISVGDY
-837 VNNIAFYNNT
+837 VNNISFYNNQ

-873 NEFYY
+873 NEFNY
-878 KGSKYHINIG
+878 KGTKYHINISQTS
-888 ALLDG
+888 DG
-893 NLIETTSGKR
+893 NLIETKTGKR

-912 PVYISDTNYVV
+912 PVYISKSNYVV
-923 RQKPITDDIISHN
+923 RQKAITNDVISHN

-965 GIEKIYSMLQDDKIH
+965 GIEKIYSMLEDEGIH
-980 RALCDPNMVDYRYI
+980 RGLCNPNMVDYRYI
-994 VDSMSYGLT
+994 VDSMSYGLS

-1035 LSVDPCFCDTYD
+1035 LSIDPCFCDTYD
-1047 QGAYTK
+1047 QGVYTK

-1065 NTDMASTT
+1065 NTDMYSTT
-1073 MFSLPTEDDGSKFA
+1073 MFTLPTEDDGSKFA

-1108 ADVCD
+1108 ADVCN

-1121 GDPYVIAANRNGIIK
+1121 GDPYVIAANRNGIIR
-1136 NSDVV
+1136 NSDVS

-1147 DTTDRDYL
+1147 DTTDRNYL

-1201 CEDVLKRYNFL
+1201 CEDVLKQYNFL

-1238 IESYEIICDESN
+1238 IESYEIVCDESN
-1250 NTPDIIAEDY
+1250 NTPDIIAEDF
-1260 GIVDISVI
+1260 GVVDISVVV
-1268 MSHGMERIVQR
+1268 SHGMEKIVNR

-1286 TLQDR
+1286 TLQNS

>member
-20 EIDNSQREVTNPT
+20 EIDSSQREVTNPT

-98 DESIDGPDQVNYATM
+98 DDSIDGPDQVNYATM

-136 QAATIN
+136 QAETIN
-142 NKLYGSKQGDVIPYV
+142 NKLYGTKQGDVIPYV

-207 TDEISVLVY
+207 TDEISILVY

-274 WGKYFDKTG
+274 WSKYFDKNG

-364 GSWVFD
+364 GTWVFD

-382 ESSINESG
+382 ESTINKSG

-405 ADNYYLNLAHPLN
+405 ANNYYLNLALSLDN
-418 ASAPPPNES
+418 TNIDES

-439 ANCTQ
+439 ASCTK
-444 DLNAWCLSFNGR
+444 DLNAWCMSFNGR
-456 DTESTDDNVVP
+456 DTVSNEDNVKP
-467 AAKIRVLYCKT
+467 AAKIRVLYCKNKST
-478 PTYDT
+478 DT
-483 KKFLKAYSIYNAKTN
+483 KKFVKAYSLYNAETN
-498 QPVKANN
+498 QPVKTNN
-505 SKYGANFYIME
+505 SKYGANFYIIG
-516 EYNIDE
+516 EYDVIGKESLLDQE
-522 KTSSLD
+522 IQKCLTTSLD
-528 TDIQNCLTKPL
+528 T
-539 SDLVNE
+539 LVAE
-545 SGNTTLKAITKK
+545 TDKTTLKTITEK
-557 LKGLQVYAQPNLKVS
+557 LKVLSVYAQSNLKVS
-572 YNTKDVVYK
+572 YNIKDVVYK
-581 LDKNNKF
+581 LDNKNKV
-588 TSQLATVADVISN
+588 TIQHATVADVISN
-601 DTEYL
+601 DTKYL

-622 YEDKTMYYGTYAIP
+622 YEDKTIYYGTYAIP
-636 VIPLSQT
+636 SV
-643 NIPEGD
+643 PETAD
-649 EQGHTDKA
+649 EMDQEVNTRC
-657 NVKVEVKL
+657 EVKL
-665 FSVIAGT
+665 FSVIAGS
-672 KANSYAIIHDL
+672 KANSYAIIRDL
-683 GTITT
+683 GTIT
-688 TTVTNKLIPANI
+688 NKLISVEI
-700 KNYKE
+700 TNYKE
-705 GKNETG
+705 QKNTG
-711 TKSEVEGFT
+711 FGAEADGYI
-720 FSYGGNDY
+720 FSYGGDDY
-728 FIRSISA
+728 FIRRITD
-735 MPKNGGIYTAM
+735 KTIDKIYTPM
-746 YKLVNSDTPSYF
+746 YKLVNSDTPTYF

-771 VSEVITNAYN
+771 VNEVITNVYN
-781 AYYFNGYK
+781 AYYFNGYE
-789 NTSSIATSVNLQPT
+789 NGSSVSESVKLKLT
-803 GLYDEGTCPVTDTN
+803 KLYDNGTCPVSDTN
-817 LNSFIIT
+817 LNLFIIT
-824 NETEANNISVGDY
+824 NETEASNISVGDY
-837 VNNIAFYNNT
+837 VNNISFYNNI

-859 TRVITKVFVNVDAR
+859 TRVITKVFVNVDTR

-878 KGSKYHINIG
+878 KGSKYHINTN
-888 ALLDG
+888 ALGDG
-893 NLIETTSGKR
+893 SLIETTAGKR

-912 PVYISDTNYVV
+912 PVYISNTHYVV
-923 RQKPITDDIISHN
+923 RQKPITDDSISHN

-951 RPGFDEYGKLDIEG
+951 RPGFDENGKLDIEG
-965 GIEKIYSMLQDDKIH
+965 GIEKIYSMLQDDGIH
-980 RALCDPNMVDYRYI
+980 RGLCNPNMVDYRYI

-1003 NEMGGKKYLAILAK
+1003 NEMGGKKYLSILAK
-1017 DRMKT
+1017 DRKKT

-1047 QGAYTK
+1047 QGVYTK

-1065 NTDMASTT
+1065 NTDMCSTA

-1121 GDPYVIAANRNGIIK
+1121 GDPYVIAANRNGIIR

-1260 GIVDISVI
+1260 GIVDIAVTV
-1268 MSHGMERIVQR
+1268 SHGMEKIVQR

>member
-98 DESIDGPDQVNYATM
+98 DDSIDGPDQVNYATM

-136 QAATIN
+136 QAETIN
-142 NKLYGSKQGDVIPYV
+142 KKLYGTKQGDVIPYV

-168 ARFWIPSKNNLQA
+168 SRFWIPSKHNLQA

-207 TDEISVLVY
+207 TDEISILVY

-245 SDYISDYFIRVVAIK
+245 SDYISDYFIRVVALK

-352 GVDIETGNENGT
+352 GVDVETGNEDGT
-364 GSWVFD
+364 GTWVFD

-397 HNLQNGIY
+397 HNLQNGIQD
-405 ADNYYLNLAHPLN
+405 DNYYLNLAHPLDSTN
-418 ASAPPPNES
+418 TPDES
-427 VLCYTYYFQKTQ
+427 VLCHTYYFQKTQ
-439 ANCTQ
+439 VNNTQ

-456 DTESTDDNVVP
+456 DTNTDEDDVKP
-467 AAKIRVLYCKT
+467 TAKIRVLYCKNPST
-478 PTYDT
+478 NKDE
-483 KKFLKAYSIYNAKTN
+483 KKFVKAYSIYNAETN
-498 QPVKANN
+498 QPVKTNN
-505 SKYGANFYIME
+505 SKYGANFYVIG
-516 EYNIDE
+516 DSSD
-522 KTSSLD
+522 TS
-528 TDIQNCLTKPL
+528 IQNCLTTKTL
-539 SDLVNE
+539 SELINE
-545 SGNTTLKAITKK
+545 SGKTTLIKITTTLKS
-557 LKGLQVYAQPNLKVS
+557 LPVYAQPNLKVS
-572 YNTKDVVYK
+572 YNIKDVVYK
-581 LDKNNKF
+581 LDNKNKVTDQQAN
-588 TSQLATVADVISN
+588 VGDVISD
-601 DTEYL
+601 DTKYL
-606 YIKEV
+606 YVKEV

-622 YEDKTMYYGTYAIP
+622 YEDKSMYYGTYAIP
-636 VIPLSQT
+636 SNLNDNKT
-643 NIPEGD
+643 
-649 EQGHTDKA
+649 A
-657 NVKVEVKL
+657 EVKL
-665 FSVIAGT
+665 FSIIAGT
-672 KANSYAIIHDL
+672 KANSYAVIQDL
-683 GTITT
+683 TTITT
-688 TTVTNKLIPANI
+688 TTSLNKLIPVKI

-705 GKNETG
+705 QKDDND
-711 TKSEVEGFT
+711 TKTEIGGYT

-728 FIRSISA
+728 FTRIINEQQADGS
-735 MPKNGGIYTAM
+735 IYTGM
-746 YKLVNSDTPSYF
+746 YKLVTSDTPTYF
-758 GVNFLSYNYITEH
+758 GVNFLSYNYITEN
-771 VSEVITNAYN
+771 VSEVITNAYD

-789 NTSSIATSVNLQPT
+789 NNSSVGETISLENTD
-803 GLYDEGTCPVTDTN
+803 LYNGGSCPVTDTN

-824 NETEANNISVGDY
+824 SELEANSISVGDY
-837 VNNIAFYNNT
+837 VNNISFYNNK

-878 KGSKYHINIG
+878 KGSKYHINSNV
-888 ALLDG
+888 LS
-893 NLIETTSGKR
+893 NLIETASGKR

-912 PVYISDTNYVV
+912 PVYISNTNYVV
-923 RQKPITDDIISHN
+923 RQKPITDDSISHN

-965 GIEKIYSMLQDDKIH
+965 GIEKIYSMLQEDDIH
-980 RALCDPNMVDYRYI
+980 RGLCDPNMVDYRYI

-1047 QGAYTK
+1047 QGIYTK
-1053 PSFDTKYIPQGG
+1053 PAFDTKYIPQGG
-1065 NTDMASTT
+1065 NTDMYSTT
-1073 MFSLPTEDDGSKFA
+1073 IFSLPTEDDGSKFA

-1136 NSDVV
+1136 NSNVV

-1147 DTTDRDYL
+1147 DTTDRDCL

-1212 YNTPAVRASVV
+1212 YNTPAVRASIV

-1250 NTPDIIAEDY
+1250 NTPDIIAEDF
-1260 GIVDISVI
+1260 GIVDISVT
-1268 MSHGMERIVQR
+1268 MSHGLEKIVQR

-1286 TLQDR
+1286 TVQNS

>member
-85 KNGPILALNLLKV
+85 KDGPILALNLLKV
-98 DESIDGPDQVNYATM
+98 DESIDGPDQVNYAAM

-121 PKVTSAGKTYGEYDY
+121 PKVVSAGKIYGEYDY
-136 QAATIN
+136 QTTNSNDGIDN
-142 NKLYGSKQGDVIPYV
+142 ILYNIERGDVIPYV

-168 ARFWIPSKNNLQA
+168 ARFWVPSKNNLQG

-187 LSNDQG
+187 SSNDSG

-207 TDEISVLVY
+207 TDEISILVY
-216 KPENITGYNVTAKE
+216 KPENITGYDVTAKE
-230 WWGGDEN
+230 WYGGDEN

-260 GNWTNYPV
+260 GNWTNYPI
-268 LASDPI
+268 LSNDPI
-274 WGKYFDKTG
+274 WGKYFDKNG
-283 VIKNKVS
+283 VIKTKIS
-290 SLCSAEG
+290 TLCSAEG

-304 TGSIIPDFVDKQGNY
+304 TGSIIPDFTDKQGNY

-352 GVDIETGNENGT
+352 GIDNPTGNET
-364 GSWVFD
+364 GKGLWVFD

-382 ESSINESG
+382 EGSIEDSG

-397 HNLQNGIY
+397 HNIQQGFQKN
-405 ADNYYLNLAHPLN
+405 DYYLNLAQPIAN
-418 ASAPPPNES
+418 SSNEK
-427 VLCYTYYFQKTQ
+427 YPTYYFLKTNGSNQ
-439 ANCTQ
+439 IDKEAVFP
-444 DLNAWCLSFNGR
+444 LMFNGR
-456 DTESTDDNVVP
+456 NTSESSDDIKKQ
-467 AAKIRVLYCKT
+467 AKLRVLYTNTGTDK
-478 PTYDT
+478 PI
-483 KKFLKAYSIYNAKTN
+483 FYNAYMVCDNSSKTKN
-498 QPVKANN
+498 IIDTSTGDKNIYVILPANDT
-505 SKYGANFYIME
+505 SKKTTDEIKKLNAYTHKDENKS
-516 EYNIDE
+516 YNINDALG
-522 KTSSLD
+522 KTVGELTNL
-528 TDIQNCLTKPL
+528 TDLCLK
-539 SDLVNE
+539 S
-545 SGNTTLKAITKK
+545 I
-557 LKGLQVYAQPNLKVS
+557 KV
-572 YNTKDVVYK
+572 K
-581 LDKNNKF
+581 
-588 TSQLATVADVISN
+588 
-601 DTEYL
+601 
-606 YIKEV
+606 
-611 PVTADTNDNYV
+611 ADTNDFYV
-622 YEDKTMYYGTYAIP
+622 YEDKDMYYGTYGLADYSTGSIQ
-636 VIPLSQT
+636 I
-643 NIPEGD
+643 
-649 EQGHTDKA
+649 
-657 NVKVEVKL
+657 
-665 FSVIAGT
+665 FSIIGGT
-672 KANSYAIIHDL
+672 SSNDYADIRDN
-683 GTITT
+683 GSITT
-688 TTVTNKLIPANI
+688 KTLNNKLIKVENTIIKDNI
-700 KNYKE
+700 SAAESKKNVY
-705 GKNETG
+705 
-711 TKSEVEGFT
+711 T
-720 FSYGGNDY
+720 FSYAGNDY
-728 FIRSISA
+728 AFDE
-735 MPKNGGIYTAM
+735 KNIL
-746 YKLVNSDTPSYF
+746 YKNVSSESSEYI
-758 GVNFLSYNYITEH
+758 GVNFMSYNYLTNDPTEI
-771 VSEVITNAYN
+771 ITNIYN
-781 AYYFNGYK
+781 AYYFNGYRNISDTQQK
-789 NTSSIATSVNLQPT
+789 ISLSADKF
-803 GLYDEGTCPVTDTN
+803 LYDKDNVPVSKDN
-817 LNSFIIT
+817 LNMFIIT
-824 NETEANNISVGDY
+824 NEKEANNISVGDY
-837 VNNIAFYNNT
+837 VNNISFYNND
-847 GEAEKYNLIPGI
+847 GECETYNVIPGI
-859 TRVITKVFVNVDAR
+859 TRIITKVFVNVDAR
-873 NEFYY
+873 NEFTY
-878 KGSKYHINIG
+878 KGKKYHFNTSN
-888 ALLDG
+888 LDV
-893 NLIETTSGKR
+893 NLIETKSGKR
-903 GFYLFTTLD
+903 GFYLFTALD
-912 PVYISDTNYVV
+912 PVYISKKSYVI
-923 RQKPITDDIISHN
+923 RQKSLISDVISHN

-951 RPGFDEYGKLDIEG
+951 RPGFDEYGKLNIEG
-965 GIEKIYSMLQDDKIH
+965 GIEKIYSMLQDDGIH
-980 RALCDPNMVDYRYI
+980 RGLCNPNMVDYRYI

-1047 QGAYTK
+1047 EGTYTK

-1065 NTDMASTT
+1065 NTDMYSTT

-1108 ADVCD
+1108 ADVCN

-1121 GDPYVIAANRNGIIK
+1121 GDPYVIAANRNGIIR
-1136 NSDVV
+1136 NSDVS

-1174 NQTCYQNTKSDFNKL
+1174 NQTCYQTTKSDFNKL

-1201 CEDVLKRYNFL
+1201 CEDVLKQYNFL

-1238 IESYEIICDESN
+1238 IESYEIVCDESN
-1250 NTPDIIAEDY
+1250 NTPDIIAEDF
-1260 GIVDISVI
+1260 GIVDISVT

-1286 TLQDR
+1286 TLENS

>member
-85 KNGPILALNLLKV
+85 KEGPVLALNLLKV

-121 PKVTSAGKTYGEYDY
+121 PKVVNAGKTYGEYDY
-136 QAATIN
+136 QADTID
-142 NKLYGSKQGDVIPYV
+142 NKLYGTVSGDIIPYV

-168 ARFWIPSKNNLQA
+168 ARFWVPSKNNLQG

-207 TDEISVLVY
+207 TDEISILVY

-230 WWGGDEN
+230 WYGGDEN

-245 SDYISDYFIRVVAIK
+245 SDYISDYFIRVVALK

-268 LASDPI
+268 LASDPV
-274 WGKYFDKTG
+274 WSKYFDKTG
-283 VIKNKVS
+283 VIKSKVS

-304 TGSIIPDFVDKQGNY
+304 TGSIIPDFTDKQGNY
-319 MYIESKVNANTER
+319 MYIESKVNAQTER

-352 GVDIETGNENGT
+352 GVDVETGNENGT
-364 GSWVFD
+364 GTWVFD

-382 ESSINESG
+382 EGEINESG

-397 HNLQNGIY
+397 HNLQTGIY
-405 ADNYYLNLAHPLN
+405 SDNYYLNLAHPLK
-418 ASAPPPNES
+418 ADES
-427 VLCYTYYFQKTQ
+427 NREKDLTAEQIEAAGIVVPSYYFQKTK
-439 ANCTQ
+439 ALEPVSTT
-444 DLNAWCLSFNGR
+444 DSTLNFNNRKAWCLSFNGR
-456 DTESTDDNVVP
+456 DTKSSTDDVKASAVV
-467 AAKIRVLYCKT
+467 RVIYQENRK
-478 PTYDT
+478 P
-483 KKFLKAYSIYNAKTN
+483 KKAYAVYNAETN
-498 QPVKANN
+498 QPVKSNN
-505 SKYGANFYIME
+505 SKYGANFYIICDE
-516 EYNIDE
+516 TEYKTFE
-522 KTSSLD
+522 KSFT
-528 TDIQNCLTKPL
+528 TTL
-539 SDLVNE
+539 SDLLAEANKNA
-545 SGNTTLKAITKK
+545 SNSTLLTLTNNIKTQK
-557 LKGLQVYAQPNLKVS
+557 VFAQKDLKVS
-572 YNTKDVVYK
+572 YNVSDKVYK
-581 LDKNNKF
+581 LNTKGTSF
-588 TSQLATVADVISN
+588 TTTEATVQDVIPQNSVK
-601 DTEYL
+601 YL
-606 YIKEV
+606 YLKEV
-611 PVTADTNDNYV
+611 PVSADTNDIYV
-622 YEDKTMYYGTYAIP
+622 YEDKTLYYGTYAIP
-636 VIPLSQT
+636 SVENASVQLFAVIGGNKT
-643 NIPEGD
+643 N
-649 EQGHTDKA
+649 A
-657 NVKVEVKL
+657 YA
-665 FSVIAGT
+665 VIRD
-672 KANSYAIIHDL
+672 ID
-683 GTITT
+683 TINTST
-688 TTVTNKLIPANI
+688 LNNKLEKVSI
-700 KNYKE
+700 KNFKDYKTSSFSSTDVS
-705 GKNETG
+705 GY
-711 TKSEVEGFT
+711 T
-720 FSYGGNDY
+720 FSYGGNEY
-728 FIRSISA
+728 FIRGTEDKSVLFA
-735 MPKNGGIYTAM
+735 DKNCM
-746 YKLVNSDTPSYF
+746 YKLVKSETPAYF

-771 VSEVITNAYN
+771 VSEVVSNVYHAC
-781 AYYFNGYK
+781 YFNGYK
-789 NTSSIATSVNLQPT
+789 NESEVDSPIKLVDN
-803 GLYDEGTCPVTDTN
+803 GLYDSNSSKPVTDNN
-817 LNSFIIT
+817 LNLFIVSDN
-824 NETEANNISVGDY
+824 NEASNISVGDY
-837 VNNIAFYNNT
+837 INNISFYNNL
-847 GEAEKYNLIPGI
+847 GESEKYNLIPGI

-873 NEFYY
+873 NEFTY
-878 KGSKYHINIG
+878 KGTKYHINVEN
-888 ALLDG
+888 LPDS

-912 PVYISDTNYVV
+912 PVYISNTNYVI
-923 RQKPITDDIISHN
+923 RQKAITDDIISHN
-936 LKFIPLK
+936 LKFIPLN

-965 GIEKIYSMLQDDKIH
+965 GIEKIYSMLQDDGIH
-980 RALCDPNMVDYRYI
+980 RGLCNPNMVDYRYI
-994 VDSMSYGLT
+994 VDSMSYGLS

-1035 LSVDPCFCDTYD
+1035 LSIDPCFCDTYD
-1047 QGAYTK
+1047 QGIYTK
-1053 PSFDTKYIPQGG
+1053 PSFDTKYISQGG
-1065 NTDMASTT
+1065 NTDMYSTT
-1073 MFSLPTEDDGSKFA
+1073 MFTLPTEDDGSKFA

-1108 ADVCD
+1108 ADVCN

-1121 GDPYVIAANRNGIIK
+1121 GDPYVIAANRNGIIR
-1136 NSDVV
+1136 NSDVS

-1147 DTTDRDYL
+1147 DTTDRNYL

-1174 NQTCYQNTKSDFNKL
+1174 NQTCYQTTKSDFNKL

-1201 CEDVLKRYNFL
+1201 CEDVLKQYNFL

-1238 IESYEIICDESN
+1238 IESYEIVCDESN
-1250 NTPDIIAEDY
+1250 NTPDIIAEDF
-1260 GIVDISVI
+1260 GIVDISVT

-1286 TLQDR
+1286 TLENS

>member
-136 QAATIN
+136 QSETIN
-142 NKLYGSKQGDVIPYV
+142 NKLYGTKQGDVIPYV

-207 TDEISVLVY
+207 TDEISILVY

-274 WGKYFDKTG
+274 WSKYFDKNG

-364 GSWVFD
+364 GTWVFD

-405 ADNYYLNLAHPLN
+405 ANNYYLNLALPLDN
-418 ASAPPPNES
+418 TTIDES

-439 ANCTQ
+439 ASCTK
-444 DLNAWCLSFNGR
+444 DLNAWCMSFNGR
-456 DTESTDDNVVP
+456 DTVSNEDNVKP
-467 AAKIRVLYCKT
+467 TAKIRVLYCKNKST
-478 PTYDT
+478 DTDT
-483 KKFLKAYSIYNAKTN
+483 KKFVKAYSLYNAETN
-498 QPVKANN
+498 QPVKTNN
-505 SKYGANFYIME
+505 SKYGANFYITE
-516 EYNIDE
+516 EYDVIGKESLLDQE
-522 KTSSLD
+522 IQKCLTTSLD
-528 TDIQNCLTKPL
+528 T
-539 SDLVNE
+539 LVAE
-545 SGNTTLKAITKK
+545 TDKTTLKAITDK
-557 LKGLQVYAQPNLKVS
+557 LKVLPVYAQSNLKVS
-572 YNTKDVVYK
+572 YNIKDVVYK
-581 LDKNNKF
+581 LDNKNKV
-588 TSQLATVADVISN
+588 TTQQATVADVISN
-601 DTEYL
+601 DTKYL

-636 VIPLSQT
+636 SV
-643 NIPEGD
+643 PEVTD
-649 EQGHTDKA
+649 EMDQEVNTRL
-657 NVKVEVKL
+657 EVKL

-688 TTVTNKLIPANI
+688 NKLIPVEI
-700 KNYKE
+700 TNYKDS
-705 GKNETG
+705 KADNG
-711 TKSEVEGFT
+711 TSAKAKGFT

-728 FIRSISA
+728 FVRGISA
-735 MPKNGGIYTAM
+735 RPQEGGIYTAM
-746 YKLVNSDTPSYF
+746 YKLVNSDTPTYF

-789 NTSSIATSVNLQPT
+789 NTSSVAAAVNLQT
-803 GLYDEGTCPVTDTN
+803 TDLYDEGICPVTSSN

-837 VNNIAFYNNT
+837 VNNISFYNNV

-878 KGSKYHINIG
+878 KGSKYHLNIG
-888 ALLDG
+888 ALSDG

-923 RQKPITDDIISHN
+923 RQKPITDDSISHN

-965 GIEKIYSMLQDDKIH
+965 GIEKIYSMLQDDGIH
-980 RALCDPNMVDYRYI
+980 RGLCNPNMVDYRYI

-1003 NEMGGKKYLAILAK
+1003 NEMGGKKYLSILAK

-1047 QGAYTK
+1047 QGVYTK

-1065 NTDMASTT
+1065 NTDMYSTT
-1073 MFSLPTEDDGSKFA
+1073 MFSLPTEDNGSKFA

-1121 GDPYVIAANRNGIIK
+1121 GDPYVIAANRNGIIR

-1250 NTPDIIAEDY
+1250 NTPDIIAEDF
-1260 GIVDISVI
+1260 GIVDIAVTV
-1268 MSHGMERIVQR
+1268 SHGLEKIVQR

>member
-20 EIDNSQREVTNPT
+20 EIDSSQREVTNPT

-98 DESIDGPDQVNYATM
+98 DDSIDGPDQVNYATM

-136 QAATIN
+136 QAETIN
-142 NKLYGSKQGDVIPYV
+142 NKLYGTKQGDVIPYV

-207 TDEISVLVY
+207 TDEISILVY

-274 WGKYFDKTG
+274 WSKYFDKNG

-364 GSWVFD
+364 GTWVFD

-382 ESSINESG
+382 ESSINKSG

-405 ADNYYLNLAHPLN
+405 ANNYYLNLALSLDN
-418 ASAPPPNES
+418 TNIDES

-439 ANCTQ
+439 ASCTK
-444 DLNAWCLSFNGR
+444 DLNAWCMSFNGR
-456 DTESTDDNVVP
+456 DTVSNEDNVKP
-467 AAKIRVLYCKT
+467 AAKIRVLYCKNKST
-478 PTYDT
+478 DT
-483 KKFLKAYSIYNAKTN
+483 KKFVKAYSLYNAETN
-498 QPVKANN
+498 QPVKTNN
-505 SKYGANFYIME
+505 SKYGANFYIIG
-516 EYNIDE
+516 EYDVIGKESLLDQE
-522 KTSSLD
+522 IQKCLTTSLD
-528 TDIQNCLTKPL
+528 T
-539 SDLVNE
+539 LVAE
-545 SGNTTLKAITKK
+545 TDKTTLKTITEK
-557 LKGLQVYAQPNLKVS
+557 LKVLPVYAQSNLKVS
-572 YNTKDVVYK
+572 YNIKDVVYK
-581 LDKNNKF
+581 LDNKNKV
-588 TSQLATVADVISN
+588 TIQHATVADVISN
-601 DTEYL
+601 DTKYL

-622 YEDKTMYYGTYAIP
+622 YEDKTIYYGTYAIP
-636 VIPLSQT
+636 SV
-643 NIPEGD
+643 PEMAD
-649 EQGHTDKA
+649 EMDQEVNTRL
-657 NVKVEVKL
+657 EVKL
-665 FSVIAGT
+665 FSVIAGS
-672 KANSYAIIHDL
+672 KANSYAIIRDL
-683 GTITT
+683 GTIT
-688 TTVTNKLIPANI
+688 NKLIPVEI
-700 KNYKE
+700 TNYKE
-705 GKNETG
+705 QKNTG
-711 TKSEVEGFT
+711 FGAEANGFK
-720 FSYGGNDY
+720 FSYGGDDY
-728 FIRSISA
+728 FIRRIA
-735 MPKNGGIYTAM
+735 DKTIDKIYTPM
-746 YKLVNSDTPSYF
+746 YKLVNSDTPTYF

-771 VSEVITNAYN
+771 VNEVITNVYN
-781 AYYFNGYK
+781 AYYFNGYE
-789 NTSSIATSVNLQPT
+789 NGSSVSESVKLKLT
-803 GLYDEGTCPVTDTN
+803 KLYDNGTCPVSDTN
-817 LNSFIIT
+817 LNLFIIT
-824 NETEANNISVGDY
+824 NETEASNISVGDY
-837 VNNIAFYNNT
+837 VNNISFYNNI

-878 KGSKYHINIG
+878 KGSKYHINTS
-888 ALLDG
+888 ALGDG
-893 NLIETTSGKR
+893 SLIETTAGKR

-912 PVYISDTNYVV
+912 PVYISNTHYVV
-923 RQKPITDDIISHN
+923 RQKPITDDSISHN

-951 RPGFDEYGKLDIEG
+951 RPGFDENGKLDIEG
-965 GIEKIYSMLQDDKIH
+965 GIEKIYSMLQDDGIH
-980 RALCDPNMVDYRYI
+980 RGLCNPNMVDYRYI

-1003 NEMGGKKYLAILAK
+1003 NEMGGKKYLSILAK
-1017 DRMKT
+1017 DRKKT

-1047 QGAYTK
+1047 QGVYTK

-1065 NTDMASTT
+1065 NTDMCSTA

-1121 GDPYVIAANRNGIIK
+1121 GDPYVIAANRNGIIR

-1260 GIVDISVI
+1260 GIVDIAVTV
-1268 MSHGMERIVQR
+1268 SHGMEKIVQR